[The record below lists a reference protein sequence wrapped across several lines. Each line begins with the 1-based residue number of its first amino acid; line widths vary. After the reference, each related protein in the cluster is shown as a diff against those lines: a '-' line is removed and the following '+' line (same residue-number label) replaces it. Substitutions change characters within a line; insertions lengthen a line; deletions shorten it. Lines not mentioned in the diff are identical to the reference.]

1 MTTITAGRTASAPQL
16 KGCPSGCDG
25 EHNFDREG
33 NFFHRGPLAVATVP
47 EGSAGPIFKD
57 KEPEGPCLTAH
68 LVVPDGPEFVDE
80 PAHIAVDGG
89 DLFGRYAELDLA
101 HADQFLRDLKTF
113 TARVQQMRDQLAA
126 IEEQQS

>member
-1 MTTITAGRTASAPQL
+1 MATKTAGRSTSTPQL

-25 EHNFDREG
+25 EHSYDCEG

-47 EGSAGPIFKD
+47 KASAGRIFKD
-57 KEPEGPCLTAH
+57 REPQGPCLTAH

-89 DLFGRYAELDLA
+89 DLFGRYAELD
-101 HADQFLRDLKTF
+101 ADQAGEFIENLKAF
-113 TARVQQMRDQLAA
+113 TAQVELYCGQLAA
-126 IEEQQS
+126 LKGARS